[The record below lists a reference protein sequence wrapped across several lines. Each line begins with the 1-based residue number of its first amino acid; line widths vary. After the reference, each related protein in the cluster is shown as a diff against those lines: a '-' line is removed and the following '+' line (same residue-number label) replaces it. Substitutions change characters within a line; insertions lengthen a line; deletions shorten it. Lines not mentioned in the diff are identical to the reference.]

1 MRRWVPYAKPAL
13 SQNVAPVFGQVSA
26 DGQFRWDGVQW
37 VPIPRGAREPTSW
50 TRPMQL
56 AAAALLAVEAAVSV
70 VADVLFYNHD
80 AVKRALEA
88 QGTQIPA
95 NTTEEQLIGITIG
108 FAIAFAVFFGLIEI
122 FGAVA
127 AYLGWRWAFWYVL
140 VLMGLGSIA
149 ALFGL
154 YGLTRSSSS
163 PLPLG
168 VIIFEELLAVAA
180 IPMFVWMLVGVITRG
195 PWAAR
200 KVGA

>member
-1 MRRWVPYAKPAL
+1 L
-13 SQNVAPVFGQVSA
+13 SQNVAPAVGQVST

-37 VPIPRGAREPTSW
+37 VPIPRSAREPTSW

-56 AAAALLAVEAAVSV
+56 AAAALLAVEAIVTV

-80 AVKRALEA
+80 AVKSALEA

-95 NTTEEQLIGITIG
+95 NTTEDQLIGITIG
-108 FAIAFAVFFGLIEI
+108 FAIALAVFFGLIEI

-127 AYLGWRWAFWYVL
+127 AFLGWKWAFWYVL

-149 ALFGL
+149 ALFGV
-154 YGLTRSSSS
+154 YGLARASSS

-180 IPMFVWMLVGVITRG
+180 IPLFIWMLIGVITRG
-195 PWAAR
+195 PWAMKR
-200 KVGA
+200 PGT

>member
-1 MRRWVPYAKPAL
+1 MPYAIAAL
-13 SQNVAPVFGQVSA
+13 SQNVAPAVGQVSA
-26 DGQFRWDGVQW
+26 DGQFRWDGMQW

-56 AAAALLAVEAAVSV
+56 VAAALLAVEAVVTVVS
-70 VADVLFYNHD
+70 DVLFYNHD

-95 NTTEEQLIGITIG
+95 NTTEDQLIGITIG

-149 ALFGL
+149 AVFGLFGL
-154 YGLTRSSSS
+154 ARSSGS
-163 PLPLG
+163 PLPFGL
-168 VIIFEELLAVAA
+168 VIFEELLAVAA
-180 IPMFVWMLVGVITRG
+180 IPLFIWMLIGVITRG
-195 PWAAR
+195 PWAMQ

>member
-1 MRRWVPYAKPAL
+1 MPYANAVL
-13 SQNVAPVFGQVSA
+13 NQNIAPVVGQVSA

-37 VPIPRGAREPTSW
+37 EPIPRGAREPTSW

-56 AAAALLAVEAAVSV
+56 AAAALLAVEAVVTV

-88 QGTQIPA
+88 QGTPIPA
-95 NTTEEQLIGITIG
+95 NTTEDQLIGITIG
-108 FAIAFAVFFGLIEI
+108 FAIALAVFFGLLEL

-154 YGLTRSSSS
+154 YGLARTSSS
-163 PLPLG
+163 PLP
-168 VIIFEELLAVAA
+168 VAAIVVEELLALAA
-180 IPMFVWMLVGVITRG
+180 IPLFVWMLIGAITRG
-195 PWAAR
+195 PWAMKR
-200 KVGA
+200 VGT

>member
-1 MRRWVPYAKPAL
+1 MPYAIAAL
-13 SQNVAPVFGQVSA
+13 SQNVAPGVGQVSA

-50 TRPMQL
+50 TRPMRL
-56 AAAALLAVEAAVSV
+56 AAAALLAVEAVVTV

-88 QGTQIPA
+88 QGTPIPA

-108 FAIAFAVFFGLIEI
+108 FAIALAVFFGLAEL

-154 YGLTRSSSS
+154 VGLARSSNS
-163 PLPLG
+163 PLPFG
-168 VIIFEELLAVAA
+168 VILFEELLAVAA
-180 IPMFVWMLVGVITRG
+180 IPMFVWMLIAVITRG
-195 PWAAR
+195 PWAMR